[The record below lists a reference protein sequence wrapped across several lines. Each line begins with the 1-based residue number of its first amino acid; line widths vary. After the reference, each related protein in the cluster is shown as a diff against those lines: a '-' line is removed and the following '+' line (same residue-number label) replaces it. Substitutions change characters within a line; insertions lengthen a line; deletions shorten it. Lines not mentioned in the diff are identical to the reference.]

1 MIKNL
6 RDWLQISFE
15 RLFAPPTTDG
25 AGPSDA
31 DKAATVSSNLKD
43 KYYAEFGEF
52 MDRFASV
59 ETLIHIFFRRL
70 TGMDSATART
80 ISEGMTLAQL
90 MTAIRRIV
98 VVQNRDQEMIQSVE
112 ATFAQLSAIAAF
124 RNFLVH
130 RGVELEGDAFVVHDQ
145 MTSRSLEHYKRLDFN
160 VHDLRAASSDCNVIF
175 LKVRR
180 IFAPVPPEEEDPFA
194 LQVMAEPWRYTPR
207 AAVKTEWA

>member
-1 MIKNL
+1 MIKSV

-15 RLFAPPTTDG
+15 RLFAPATD
-25 AGPSDA
+25 AARASDE
-31 DKAATVSSNLKD
+31 DKVTTVSSDLKD
-43 KYYAEFGEF
+43 KFYTEFGEF

-70 TGMDSATART
+70 TGMDNATART
-80 ISEGMTLAQL
+80 ISEGMTLSQL

-112 ATFAQLSAIAAF
+112 ASFAQLSAIAAF

-130 RGVELEGDAFVVHDQ
+130 RGAELEGDAFVAHDQ
-145 MTSRSLEHYKRLDFN
+145 MTSRSLEHYRRLEFN
-160 VHDLRAASSDCNVIF
+160 LDDLRAASLDCNVIF
-175 LKVRR
+175 MKVRR

-194 LQVMAEPWRYTPR
+194 IQVMAEPWRYTPR